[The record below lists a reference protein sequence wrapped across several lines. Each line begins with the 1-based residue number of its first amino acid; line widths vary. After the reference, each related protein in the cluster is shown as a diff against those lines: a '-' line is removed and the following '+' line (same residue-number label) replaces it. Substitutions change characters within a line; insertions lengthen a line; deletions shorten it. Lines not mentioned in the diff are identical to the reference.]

1 MNNRIEK
8 AKYALVFYMKRAWE
22 HNNMI
27 FDGDNEAEVKTII
40 DDIVAGIL
48 EEIKKGE

>member
-8 AKYALVFYMKRAWE
+8 AKYALVWYMKRALE
-22 HNNMI
+22 KNGMA
-27 FDGDNEAEVKTII
+27 FDSENEAEVRTII